1 MWLRLLLPYRKTF
14 DAAARTHDY
23 WYDAKGDGWAR
34 KLDDLL
40 FLYECLRV
48 AKTSIQRF
56 FAYLYFLLVRMFGWA
71 FYRYDR

>member
-1 MWLRLLLPYRKTF
+1 MWLRRWLPYRKTF

-34 KLDDLL
+34 ELDDLL

-48 AKTSIQRF
+48 ANTPIQRF
-56 FAYLYFLLVRMFGWA
+56 SAYLYFLLVRVFGWL